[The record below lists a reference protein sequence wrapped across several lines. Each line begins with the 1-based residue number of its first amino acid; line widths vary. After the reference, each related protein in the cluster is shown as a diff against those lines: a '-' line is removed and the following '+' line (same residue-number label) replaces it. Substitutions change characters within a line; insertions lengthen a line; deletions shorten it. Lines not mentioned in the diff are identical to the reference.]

1 MARGWGRSEEDLGA
15 EKEHAKEARRAASGG
30 AKLEAK
36 NRAEAHSV
44 RLSLARVEEQLK
56 IVTNPARRR
65 ALETA
70 REELRTRLSTLEA
83 GSQPRADADS

>member
-36 NRAEAHSV
+36 TRVEARSV
-44 RLSLARVEEQLK
+44 RLSLARIEDQLK
-56 IVTNPARRR
+56 KVTNPGRRR

-70 REELRTRLSTLEA
+70 REELRTRLSALE
-83 GSQPRADADS
+83 PNPPADSDS